1 MKKIQDIKI
10 DINAMCDFEQITGKS
25 LMSALNDMEDIRM
38 TDIRALIQA
47 GLNLEDSKEAGNILM
62 EYMSDENAE
71 PIMNLLSDK
80 LSETG
85 MIKTKKKD

>member
-85 MIKTKKKD
+85 MTKTKKKD